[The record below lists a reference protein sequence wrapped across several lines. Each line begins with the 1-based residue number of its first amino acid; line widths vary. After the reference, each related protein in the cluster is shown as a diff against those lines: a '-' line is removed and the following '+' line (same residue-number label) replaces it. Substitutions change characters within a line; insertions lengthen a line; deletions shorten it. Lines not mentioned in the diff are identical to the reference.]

1 MIDWYEQN
9 EQKLPLPPVLPLLAH
24 QGPERWTFSCEFV
37 DFLGSVPAALRPFL
51 PNFQHGLVD
60 LSQIDEPDLSSQAR
74 LRAFLKALKYGRR
87 KDLGDYIDLVLA
99 ESRGLEDTDLFLILR
114 YLERLPARVDSE
126 MMRASLQR
134 WVPERTENIK
144 RIGASSSGTLSSLSI
159 WQAVSAK
166 LREPLPTERDPHNS
180 MTFGSPADPELLL
193 SRLSFSHFAELITI
207 EKQEERAFYEI
218 ECVRGAWSVRE
229 LKRQIGSLYFER
241 SAFSRDPQRLVGL
254 LQADSAALD
263 PKFSFRDPYVFEF
276 LGLRPPE
283 VMGESDLEDAL
294 LDRLQAFM
302 LELGHGFCFEA
313 RQKRI
318 QIGDTICFID
328 LVFYHRILK
337 CHVLIELKV
346 ADFNHEHLG
355 QLNTYVSWYKRNMI
369 TDGDS
374 PPIGLLLCKRKDNAL
389 VHYALADLPN
399 TVFVSKYQVELP
411 TVDQLRNLLNA
422 PAEDQRP
429 HERRRVEPPAP

>member
-1 MIDWYEQN
+1 M
-9 EQKLPLPPVLPLLAH
+9 
-24 QGPERWTFSCEFV
+24 
-37 DFLGSVPAALRPFL
+37 
-51 PNFQHGLVD
+51 
-60 LSQIDEPDLSSQAR
+60 
-74 LRAFLKALKYGRR
+74 
-87 KDLGDYIDLVLA
+87 
-99 ESRGLEDTDLFLILR
+99 
-114 YLERLPARVDSE
+114 
-126 MMRASLQR
+126 
-134 WVPERTENIK
+134 
-144 RIGASSSGTLSSLSI
+144 
-159 WQAVSAK
+159 SAK
-166 LREPLPTERDPHNS
+166 LREPLPTERDPRNPV
-180 MTFGSPADPELLL
+180 TFGTHTDPELLL

-207 EKQEERAFYEI
+207 EKQQERAFYEI

-254 LQADSAALD
+254 LQADAAALD
-263 PKFSFRDPYVFEF
+263 PKFSFRDPYIFEF
-276 LGLRPPE
+276 LGLRPQE

-318 QIGDTICFID
+318 QIGDTTCFID

-346 ADFNHEHLG
+346 ADFSHEHLG

-422 PAEDQRP
+422 PAEDQRLRTFNADGDVP
-429 HERRRVEPPAP
+429 GQRPSRRCNRGPSAG

>member
-1 MIDWYEQN
+1 MKSHTHAAVKKRISARERRDARNRAFDFESVVGAILNIHSECIKHAERAVSVGVTLRNWAIGLYIFEYEQ
-9 EQKLPLPPVLPLLAH
+9 
-24 QGPERWTFSCEFV
+24 R
-37 DFLGSVPAALRPFL
+37 GS
-51 PNFQHGLVD
+51 D
-60 LSQIDEPDLSSQAR
+60 
-74 LRAFLKALKYGRR
+74 RAQYG
-87 KDLGDYIDLVLA
+87 
-99 ESRGLEDTDLFLILR
+99 
-114 YLERLPARVDSE
+114 ARVLDVIST
-126 MMRASLQR
+126 RLTRDGVDGVAPRSLRQYR
-134 WVPERTENIK
+134 QFYLTYPELCRQ
-144 RIGASSSGTLSSLSI
+144 RIGGSSSGTLSSLSI
-159 WQAVSAK
+159 WQTVSAK
-166 LREPLPTERDPHNS
+166 LRELLPTERDPHNS
-180 MTFGSPADPELLL
+180 MTFGPHADPELLL

-207 EKQEERAFYEI
+207 EKQQERAFYEI

-229 LKRQIGSLYFER
+229 LKRQIGALYFER
-241 SAFSRDPQRLVGL
+241 SAFSRDPQRLAGL
-254 LQADSAALD
+254 LQADVPALD

-318 QIGDTICFID
+318 QIGDTTCFID

-346 ADFNHEHLG
+346 ADFSHEHLG

-369 TDGDS
+369 TYGDS

-422 PAEDQRP
+422 PADQRL
-429 HERRRVEPPAP
+429 HDRHRVEPPAP

>member
-1 MIDWYEQN
+1 MKSHTHAAVKKRVSARERRDARNRAFDFESVVGAILNIHSECIKHAERAVSVGVTLRNWAIGLYIFEYEQ
-9 EQKLPLPPVLPLLAH
+9 
-24 QGPERWTFSCEFV
+24 R
-37 DFLGSVPAALRPFL
+37 GS
-51 PNFQHGLVD
+51 D
-60 LSQIDEPDLSSQAR
+60 
-74 LRAFLKALKYGRR
+74 RAQYG
-87 KDLGDYIDLVLA
+87 
-99 ESRGLEDTDLFLILR
+99 
-114 YLERLPARVDSE
+114 ARVLDVIST
-126 MMRASLQR
+126 RLTRDGVDGVAPRSLRQYR
-134 WVPERTENIK
+134 QFYLTYPELCRQ
-144 RIGASSSGTLSSLSI
+144 RIGASSSETLSSLSI
-159 WQAVSAK
+159 WQTVSAK
-166 LREPLPTERDPHNS
+166 LRELLPTERDPHNS
-180 MTFGSPADPELLL
+180 MTSGPRADPELLL

-207 EKQEERAFYEI
+207 EKQQERAFYEI

-241 SAFSRDPQRLVGL
+241 SAFSRDPQRLAGL
-254 LQADSAALD
+254 LQADVPALD
-263 PKFSFRDPYVFEF
+263 PKFSFRDPYIFEF

-318 QIGDTICFID
+318 QIGDTTCFID

-346 ADFNHEHLG
+346 ADFSHEHLG
-355 QLNTYVSWYKRNMI
+355 QLNTYVSWYKRNM
-369 TDGDS
+369 TTYGDN
-374 PPIGLLLCKRKDNAL
+374 PPIGLLLCKRKDSAL

-399 TVFVSKYQVELP
+399 PVFVSKYQVELP

-422 PAEDQRP
+422 PAAD
-429 HERRRVEPPAP
+429 

>member
-1 MIDWYEQN
+1 MKSHTHAAVRKRISARERGDARNRAFDFESVVGAILNIHSQCIKHAERAVSVGLTLRNWAIGLYIFEYEQ
-9 EQKLPLPPVLPLLAH
+9 
-24 QGPERWTFSCEFV
+24 R
-37 DFLGSVPAALRPFL
+37 GS
-51 PNFQHGLVD
+51 D
-60 LSQIDEPDLSSQAR
+60 
-74 LRAFLKALKYGRR
+74 RAQYG
-87 KDLGDYIDLVLA
+87 
-99 ESRGLEDTDLFLILR
+99 
-114 YLERLPARVDSE
+114 ARVLDVIST
-126 MMRASLQR
+126 RLTRDGVDGVAPRSLRQYR
-134 WVPERTENIK
+134 QFYLTYPELCRQ

-159 WQAVSAK
+159 WQSVSAK
-166 LREPLPTERDPHNS
+166 LRELLPTECDSHNS
-180 MTFGSPADPELLL
+180 MTFGPRVDPELLL

-229 LKRQIGSLYFER
+229 LKRQIGALYFER
-241 SAFSRDPQRLVGL
+241 SAFSHDPQRLAGL
-254 LQADSAALD
+254 LQSDAAALD

-318 QIGDTICFID
+318 QIGDTTCFID

-346 ADFNHEHLG
+346 ADFSHEHLG
-355 QLNTYVSWYKRNMI
+355 QLNTYVSWYKRNMN

-422 PAEDQRP
+422 PAAGPRLR
-429 HERRRVEPPAP
+429 ERHRVEPPAP

>member
-1 MIDWYEQN
+1 MKSHTHAVKKRISARERRDARNRAFDFESVVGAILNIHSECIKHAERAVSVGVTLRNWAIGLYIFEYEQ
-9 EQKLPLPPVLPLLAH
+9 
-24 QGPERWTFSCEFV
+24 R
-37 DFLGSVPAALRPFL
+37 GS
-51 PNFQHGLVD
+51 D
-60 LSQIDEPDLSSQAR
+60 
-74 LRAFLKALKYGRR
+74 RAQYG
-87 KDLGDYIDLVLA
+87 
-99 ESRGLEDTDLFLILR
+99 
-114 YLERLPARVDSE
+114 ARVLDVIST
-126 MMRASLQR
+126 RLTRDGVDGVAPRSLRQYR
-134 WVPERTENIK
+134 QFYLTYPELCRQ

-159 WQAVSAK
+159 WQTVSAK
-166 LREPLPTERDPHNS
+166 LRELLPTERDPHNS
-180 MTFGSPADPELLL
+180 MTFGPYADPELLL

-207 EKQEERAFYEI
+207 EKHQERAFYEI

-229 LKRQIGSLYFER
+229 LKRQIGALYFER
-241 SAFSRDPQRLVGL
+241 SAFSRDPQRLAGL
-254 LQADSAALD
+254 LQADVPALD

-318 QIGDTICFID
+318 QIGDTTCFID

-346 ADFNHEHLG
+346 ADFSHEHLG

-369 TDGDS
+369 MYGDS

-422 PAEDQRP
+422 PAADQRLR
-429 HERRRVEPPAP
+429 ERHRVEPPAP

>member
-1 MIDWYEQN
+1 MKSHTHAAVKKRISVREHGDARNRAFDFESVVGAILNIHSECIKHAERAVSVGVTLRNWAIGIYIFEYEQ
-9 EQKLPLPPVLPLLAH
+9 
-24 QGPERWTFSCEFV
+24 R
-37 DFLGSVPAALRPFL
+37 GSDR
-51 PNFQHGLVD
+51 
-60 LSQIDEPDLSSQAR
+60 AR
-74 LRAFLKALKYGRR
+74 YG
-87 KDLGDYIDLVLA
+87 
-99 ESRGLEDTDLFLILR
+99 
-114 YLERLPARVDSE
+114 ARVLDVIST
-126 MMRASLQR
+126 RLKRDGVDGVAPRSLRQYR
-134 WVPERTENIK
+134 QFYLTYPELCRQ
-144 RIGASSSGTLSSLSI
+144 RIGASSSGPLSFLSI
-159 WQAVSAK
+159 RQTVSAK
-166 LREPLPTERDPHNS
+166 LRELLPTDCDPHKS
-180 MTFGSPADPELLL
+180 MTLGPRVDPELLL
-193 SRLSFSHFAELITI
+193 SRLSFSHFAELIAL

-218 ECVRGAWSVRE
+218 ECIRGAWSVRE

-241 SAFSRDPQRLVGL
+241 SAFSRDPQRLASL
-254 LQADSAALD
+254 LQADAVAPD
-263 PKFSFRDPYVFEF
+263 PQFSFRDPYVFEF

-346 ADFNHEHLG
+346 ADFSHEHLG

-369 TDGDS
+369 TNGDS

-422 PAEDQRP
+422 PPSHQLLREC
-429 HERRRVEPPAP
+429 HRVEGL